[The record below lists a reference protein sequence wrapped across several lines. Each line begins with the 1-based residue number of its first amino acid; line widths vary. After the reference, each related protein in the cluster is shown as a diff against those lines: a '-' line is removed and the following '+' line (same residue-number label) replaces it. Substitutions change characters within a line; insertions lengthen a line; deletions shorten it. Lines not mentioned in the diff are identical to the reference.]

1 MRAVVFSEY
10 VPPEKA
16 EVKIVD
22 DPLPGPNDVVI
33 DVKAAGVG
41 FVDGLIVQ
49 GLYQVKPPLPFTPG
63 GEIAG
68 VVADVGPEVKTLKPG
83 DRVMTLAPSG
93 GFAEKAKVRAVG
105 CVPLPEQLAF
115 EAAAGFT
122 VAYCTGLYGLKD
134 QGNLKKGESLL
145 VLGAAGG
152 VGLAAI
158 DIAKTLGARV
168 IAAASTDEKRALC
181 VAQGADETID
191 YTKDGWRQE
200 IKSMTDGH
208 GVDLV
213 YDPVGGDQSE
223 LALRS
228 LGHGGRHLV
237 IGFASGTIP
246 RIPLNLPLL
255 KRCRIVGVDWGGWM
269 REDPARNIPILTQ
282 LMDWVAEG
290 ELKPPAGQAY
300 SLDQA
305 GFAMRDLLDRKV
317 VGKAIVTP

>member
-22 DPLPGPNDVVI
+22 DPLPGANEVVI

-68 VVADVGPEVKTLKPG
+68 VVADVGAEVKTLKLG

-93 GFAEKAKVRAVG
+93 GFAEKAKVRAFG

-134 QGNLKKGESLL
+134 QGGIKKGETLL

-191 YTKDGWRQE
+191 YTKEGWRQE

-223 LALRS
+223 LALRC

-282 LMDWVAEG
+282 LMDWVAER

-305 GFAMRDLLDRKV
+305 GLAMRDLLDRQV